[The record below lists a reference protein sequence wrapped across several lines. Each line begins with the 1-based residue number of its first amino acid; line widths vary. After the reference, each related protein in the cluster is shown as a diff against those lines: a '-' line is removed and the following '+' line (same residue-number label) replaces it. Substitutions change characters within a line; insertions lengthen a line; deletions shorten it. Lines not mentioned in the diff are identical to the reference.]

1 MAPPRAVG
9 RAPGGDSSA
18 RPGPA
23 PGHPAALLRRHAQQ
37 RGRQGNEP
45 QRGRRQAAGL
55 SRRQHPA
62 QEPGGGRGVT
72 HRSADDLSDSID
84 RWLSQESGAGSF
96 HLADV
101 VEALSDALPTVAD
114 ASSRERVRRRLA
126 GFNPNPK
133 SAQQVLVERAVD
145 ELELIQ
151 RRLTGEEYVPWPAV
165 ATAAVVVVGTVA
177 LAVRLRRPGP
187 SEGMTPARTA
197 GAAPLRRRC
206 EAGSRQAE
214 PPV

>member
-1 MAPPRAVG
+1 M
-9 RAPGGDSSA
+9 
-18 RPGPA
+18 
-23 PGHPAALLRRHAQQ
+23 
-37 RGRQGNEP
+37 
-45 QRGRRQAAGL
+45 
-55 SRRQHPA
+55 
-62 QEPGGGRGVT
+62 T

-177 LAVRLRRPGP
+177 LAVWLRRRGL
-187 SEGMTPARTA
+187 SEGMTPA
-197 GAAPLRRRC
+197 
-206 EAGSRQAE
+206 
-214 PPV
+214 

>member
-1 MAPPRAVG
+1 M
-9 RAPGGDSSA
+9 
-18 RPGPA
+18 
-23 PGHPAALLRRHAQQ
+23 
-37 RGRQGNEP
+37 
-45 QRGRRQAAGL
+45 
-55 SRRQHPA
+55 
-62 QEPGGGRGVT
+62 T

-114 ASSRERVRRRLA
+114 DSSRERVRRRLA

-177 LAVRLRRPGP
+177 LAVWLRRRGL
-187 SEGMTPARTA
+187 SEGMTPA
-197 GAAPLRRRC
+197 
-206 EAGSRQAE
+206 
-214 PPV
+214 

>member
-1 MAPPRAVG
+1 M
-9 RAPGGDSSA
+9 
-18 RPGPA
+18 
-23 PGHPAALLRRHAQQ
+23 
-37 RGRQGNEP
+37 
-45 QRGRRQAAGL
+45 
-55 SRRQHPA
+55 
-62 QEPGGGRGVT
+62 T

-84 RWLSQESGAGSF
+84 RWLSQDPGAASF

-101 VEALSDALPTVAD
+101 VEALSDALPTLAD
-114 ASSRERVRRRLA
+114 DSSRERVRRRLA

-177 LAVRLRRPGP
+177 LAVW
-187 SEGMTPARTA
+187 
-197 GAAPLRRRC
+197 LRRRGLS
-206 EAGSRQAE
+206 ESIAPA
-214 PPV
+214 